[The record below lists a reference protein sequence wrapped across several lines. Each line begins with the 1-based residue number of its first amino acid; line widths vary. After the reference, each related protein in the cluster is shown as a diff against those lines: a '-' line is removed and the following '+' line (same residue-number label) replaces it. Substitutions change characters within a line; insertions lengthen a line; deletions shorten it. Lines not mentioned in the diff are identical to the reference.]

1 MINQR
6 IEMRLPDDT
15 LLIAEANEK
24 SDYPSINIY
33 HQDAT
38 GDMDEVVFAEYNPEK
53 RIGRKLMAAAYQ
65 NNDDDTRYFESF
77 HYAFK
82 PSFKELLQ
90 LYKESEKSDVFKV
103 IHEDDFMEIIRE
115 KDGLVIYRDFSYDND
130 KLKNHIGHT
139 VVIAVYGKEHGIE
152 NVSIECEDCKEVVYS
167 VDRRIPLSERYK
179 IRQPRSIFDVIS
191 FAKDTN
197 KLQGYGCVGYAEI
210 SYGPADIFNVNW
222 NVKTA
227 ALQSERF
234 DAALNELV
242 YDYLRCNLLE
252 NPFVMEKRCTESD
265 DILKIWDNEYAA
277 QIVSDEYTFFVRFIP
292 NDGDSKAYIFGYV
305 NEILYTHL
313 EPMKFPAPS
322 NIDCEATVSYVKHL
336 DSYKNPRI
344 TYLDDVEEECWNLFK
359 AYASYVGVE
368 FGDGIDYTIAKEISE
383 KIMSL
388 VERTFGVDFPLS
400 KGG

>member
-15 LLIAEANEK
+15 MLIAEAAEK

-33 HQDAT
+33 HQDAS
-38 GDMDEVVFAEYNPEK
+38 GDSDEVVFAEYNPEK
-53 RIGRKLMAAAYQ
+53 KIGRRLMAAAYQ

-77 HYAFK
+77 HYVFK

-90 LYKESEKSDVFKV
+90 LYKDSERNDVFKV
-103 IHEDDFMEIIRE
+103 IREDDFIEIVRE
-115 KDGLVIYRDFSYDND
+115 KDALVIYRDFSYDND

-139 VVIAVYGKEHGIE
+139 LVLAVYGKEHGIE
-152 NVSIECEDCKEVVYS
+152 NVSIECEDCNEVVYS
-167 VDRRIPLSERYK
+167 ADRRIPLSEVYK
-179 IRQPRSIFDVIS
+179 IRQPRSLFDVIS

-197 KLQGYGCVGYAEI
+197 KLQSYGCVGYAEI
-210 SYGPADIFNVNW
+210 TFGPCSEIVFDW

-227 ALQSERF
+227 ALQNERF
-234 DAALNELV
+234 YDAFSELV
-242 YDYLRCNLLE
+242 YDYLRFNLLE
-252 NPFVMEKRCTESD
+252 NPFDMEKRCEESED
-265 DILKIWDNEYAA
+265 VLQIWDGEYAA
-277 QIVSDEYTFFVRFIP
+277 QIVSDDYTFFARFIP
-292 NDGDSKAYIFGYV
+292 NDKESKAYIFGFV

-313 EPMKFPAPS
+313 EPMRFPAPS
-322 NIDCEATVSYVKHL
+322 NVDCEATVSYVKHL
-336 DSYKNPRI
+336 DSYKNPKI
-344 TYLDDVEEECWNLFK
+344 TYLDEVEDECWNLFK
-359 AYASYVGVE
+359 AYATFVGVE
-368 FGDGIDYTIAKEISE
+368 FGDGIDFSIAKEISE

>member
-1 MINQR
+1 MLNQK

-15 LLIAEANEK
+15 LLIAEATEK

-33 HQDAT
+33 HQDAS
-38 GDMDEVVFAEYNPEK
+38 GDADEVVFAEYNPEK
-53 RIGRKLMAAAYQ
+53 ETGRKLMAAAYQ
-65 NNDDDTRYFESF
+65 NNDDDTRYFKSF
-77 HYAFK
+77 HYVFK
-82 PSFKELLQ
+82 PSFKELLEV
-90 LYKESEKSDVFKV
+90 YKDTERYDVFKV
-103 IHEDDFMEIIRE
+103 IHDGDFLEIIRE
-115 KDGLVIYRDFSYDND
+115 SDEMLIYRDFSYDND
-130 KLKNHIGHT
+130 ALKAHIGHRL
-139 VVIAVYGKEHGIE
+139 VLAVYGKTHGIE

-167 VDRRIPLSERYK
+167 VNRRIPLSERYR
-179 IRQPRSIFDVIS
+179 IRQPRSMLDVIS

-210 SYGPADIFNVNW
+210 SYGPADIFNVSW

-252 NPFVMEKRCTESD
+252 NPFVMEKRCEESD

-277 QIVSDEYTFFVRFIP
+277 QIVSDDYTFFVRFIP

-344 TYLDDVEEECWNLFK
+344 TYLDDIEEECWNLFK
-359 AYASYVGVE
+359 AYATYVGVE
-368 FGDGIDYTIAKEISE
+368 FGDGIDFSIAKEISE